1 MENVFEFG
9 ENNSNVCI
17 KTFKFE
23 LNSSNFEGFDSKNW
37 SNFFKYAGSF
47 VEITS
52 NSCAFLSQFEK

>member
-17 KTFKFE
+17 KTFEFE

-37 SNFFKYAGSF
+37 SIFFKYAGSF